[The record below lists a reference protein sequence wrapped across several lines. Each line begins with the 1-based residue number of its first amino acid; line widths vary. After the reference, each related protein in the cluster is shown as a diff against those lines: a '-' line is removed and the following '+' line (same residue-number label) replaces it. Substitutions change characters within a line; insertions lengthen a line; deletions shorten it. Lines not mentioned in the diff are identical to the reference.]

1 MPDIGVYVEFLKKLH
16 LFRGLSEDQFKS
28 VVEGIEERSYPEP
41 GTVFMQGT
49 PADALYFIYQGRVA
63 VIRQTKKK
71 EIKLATLV
79 RGDYFGEQGL
89 LTGQSRNAT
98 VKAEKDTILLVLPRQ
113 HFKQMLH
120 KVPSLRSNFKI
131 VITSRQL
138 ATQMRF
144 KWLAD
149 KEVIYFIA
157 RKHPVLLYQSL
168 ALPTVLMLPVVVI
181 LGLAFFYSST
191 TFAAVGAFSFVLN
204 LAWMVWKY
212 IDWGNDFYIV
222 TNQRVIWLEKV
233 IGLYDSRNEANISTI
248 LSISTETNEVGRLF
262 DYGTVVV
269 RTFSGHIRMEYIRS
283 PQHASAMIEE
293 YWMRTKDAIRSN
305 EQEGI
310 KQAIRAKLGYG
321 PPAKAPAPAPA
332 PAAAKPQAISAPA
345 NIVST
350 LREWWRNAFKMRI
363 EEGGGVTYRK
373 HLFVLFRDTLIQNV
387 AFIILF
393 SAPFLWSLVGLGTP
407 PLWLLAVV
415 LLGILVDLMLW
426 IYEYVDWSNDI
437 YQVTADQIIDIN
449 RKPFGDEDR
458 KAAPLENILSTEYK
472 RIGFIGML
480 FNFGTVFVM
489 VGGAQFNFQDVA
501 DPPTVQQ
508 DIVRRQQVRMQ
519 KKRDAETAGERE
531 RLAEWLAMYH
541 RTVEEEHKKQIFIS
555 MAEKIESLP
564 GGENKTA
571 AQKAF
576 DNLKKEDAKGD
587 QADEKLVENS
597 VGSLAE
603 IVPDALAVALA
614 AVSSGLVV
622 GFSTVVILVLKKWN
636 EKNKKKV
643 A

>member
-28 VVEGIEERSYPEP
+28 VAEGIEERSYPEP
-41 GTVFMQGT
+41 GTVFAQGT

-89 LTGQSRNAT
+89 VTGQSHNAT

-113 HFKQMLH
+113 HFKKMLH
-120 KVPSLRSNFKI
+120 KVPGLRANFKI
-131 VITSRQL
+131 VIASRQL
-138 ATQMRF
+138 ATRIRF

-149 KEVIYFIA
+149 NEVIYFLA

-168 ALPTVLMLPVVVI
+168 ALPTVLMLLVVVV
-181 LGLAFFYSST
+181 LGLAFSYTST
-191 TFAAVGAFSFVLN
+191 VLAAVGGFSGVLD

-212 IDWGNDFYIV
+212 VDWGNDFYIV

-248 LSISTETNEVGRLF
+248 LSVSTETNEVGRLF

-269 RTFSGHIRMEYIRS
+269 RTFTGQIRMEYIHS
-283 PQHASAMIEE
+283 PKQASAMIEE
-293 YWMRTKDAIRSN
+293 YWMRTKDTIRSN

-310 KQAIRAKLGYG
+310 KQAIRARLGYG

-332 PAAAKPQAISAPA
+332 PAEAKPQTKS
-345 NIVST
+345 VSP
-350 LREWWRNAFKMRI
+350 LKEWWRDAFKMRI
-363 EEGGGVTYRK
+363 EEGGIVTYRK
-373 HLFVLFRDTLIQNV
+373 HPFILIRDTFIYSL
-387 AFIILF
+387 AFIILL
-393 SAPFLWSLVGLGTP
+393 SALILWDTFFGLP
-407 PLWLLAVV
+407 SLWLWVALALGFVIDLV
-415 LLGILVDLMLW
+415 LWV
-426 IYEYVDWSNDI
+426 YEFIDWSNDI
-437 YQVTADQIIDIN
+437 YQVTADQIIDVN
-449 RKPFGDEDR
+449 RKPFGAEDR
-458 KAAPLENILSTEYK
+458 KAAPLENILSTQYK
-472 RIGFIGML
+472 RTNFIGVL

-489 VGGAQFNFQDVA
+489 VGGAQFNFENVA

-519 KKRDAETAGERE
+519 KKRDADTAGERE
-531 RLAEWLAMYH
+531 RLAEWLAQYH
-541 RTVEEEHKKQIFIS
+541 HIVEEENKKQIFIS

-564 GGENKTA
+564 GSENKTA

-603 IVPDALAVALA
+603 IVPDALTVALA
-614 AVSSGLVV
+614 AVSSGLVG
-622 GFSTVVILVLKKWN
+622 GFSTAVLLVLKKWN